1 MLISNLAAPVLILA
15 VLLYGAIKKVD
26 IFSVFTEGAMEY
38 NSSAPWDCIAPILL
52 NSLISLAFGAAAVYI
67 LFGKRSRIYP

>member
-26 IFSVFTEGAMEY
+26 IFSVFTEGAME
-38 NSSAPWDCIAPILL
+38 NLKVAVNILPALILL
-52 NSLISLAFGAAAVYI
+52 RYC
-67 LFGKRSRIYP
+67 